1 MVTDT
6 IITTIFQMM
15 KLRSEKFN
23 DLFKV
28 THRKWQNQGSN
39 TASQAWKSMWL
50 EGICLTSYFKGW
62 KDF

>member
-39 TASQAWKSMWL
+39 TASQA
-50 EGICLTSYFKGW
+50 
-62 KDF
+62 